1 MIAQQKPKVLLV
13 DDDKNTRETL
23 RRGLKRAGYE
33 IFLAENG
40 LAAIPILQDEDIDC
54 LVTDYKM
61 PGMDGLR
68 LATSARVVR
77 PSVAIIM
84 ISAFANVDTAVHAI
98 KQGIFD
104 VFEKPVKLREVKKA
118 IARALE
124 NRLLLI
130 ENRRLRADLKGREE
144 LDRIVGRAKT
154 FRDALGIVE
163 QVAPV
168 KSTVLLTG
176 ESGTGKEIFANALHR
191 LSPRADNPMIKVHCA
206 ALAEGLLE
214 AELFGHEKGAFTGAI
229 RSRKGR
235 FELADGGTILLDEIG
250 EIPLS
255 TQVKLLRVL
264 QEGEFE
270 RVGGTETIKVDA
282 RVIAA
287 TNADLI
293 AAVAAKTFREDLFY
307 RLNVISIEVPPLRE
321 RRDDIPLLVQH
332 FIEKYNNLT
341 GKQLKGIAPEALDM
355 LMVMDWPGN
364 VRELENVIE
373 RAVVL
378 ATDDLIG
385 VGEMPALRGSS
396 TERNGSGEGS
406 APIPNGSGESS
417 AIHFRVGQSL
427 ADLEREAIQRT
438 LNAVDGDK
446 DAAARILG
454 IGVATLY
461 RRLKEMD
468 DGKES

>member
-1 MIAQQKPKVLLV
+1 VIAQPKPKVLLV

-23 RRGLKRAGYE
+23 RRGLTRAGYD

-40 LAAIPILQDEDIDC
+40 SVAIPILQEEEIDC

-104 VFEKPVKLREVKKA
+104 VFEKPVKLRDVKKA

-144 LDRIVGRAKT
+144 LDRIVGRAPA
-154 FRDALGIVE
+154 FRDALAMIE

-176 ESGTGKEIFANALHR
+176 ESGTGKEVFANALHR
-191 LSPRADNPMIKVHCA
+191 LSPRAEQPMIKVHCA
-206 ALAEGLLE
+206 ALADGLLE

-229 RSRKGR
+229 ASRKGR
-235 FELADGGTILLDEIG
+235 FELAHNGTILLDEIG
-250 EIPLS
+250 EIPPS

-270 RVGGTETIKVDA
+270 RVGGSETIQVNV
-282 RVIAA
+282 RIIAA
-287 TNADLI
+287 TNADLEQ
-293 AAVAAKTFREDLFY
+293 AVADKRFREDLFY
-307 RLNVISIEVPPLRE
+307 RLNVIRIEVPPLRE
-321 RRDDIPLLVQH
+321 HAADIPLLVQH
-332 FIEKYNNLT
+332 FIEKYNALT
-341 GKQLKGIAPEALDM
+341 GKAIKGITPDALDR
-355 LMVMDWPGN
+355 LMRMDWPGN

-378 ATDDLIG
+378 AADDRVTAADI
-385 VGEMPALRGSS
+385 PA
-396 TERNGSGEGS
+396 E
-406 APIPNGSGESS
+406 PNGSSENGTNGGAAKATEASG
-417 AIHFRVGQSL
+417 ILFRVGQSL
-427 ADLEREAIQRT
+427 AELEREAILRT
-438 LNAVDGDK
+438 LRAVDGDK

-454 IGVATLY
+454 IGVATIY
-461 RRLKEMD
+461 RRLKEMEPAAD
-468 DGKES
+468 EE

>member
-1 MIAQQKPKVLLV
+1 MIAQQKPKLLLV

-23 RRGLKRAGYE
+23 SRGLKRAGYD
-33 IFLAENG
+33 IFTAENG
-40 LAAIPILQDEDIDC
+40 SKAIPILQEEEIDC

-61 PGMDGLR
+61 PGMDGMR

-84 ISAFANVDTAVHAI
+84 ISAFANIDIAVLAI

-104 VFEKPVKLREVKKA
+104 VFEKPVKLREVKKS

-130 ENRRLRADLKGREE
+130 ENQQLRADLKGREE
-144 LDRIVGRAKT
+144 LDKIVGRAPA

-191 LSPRADNPMIKVHCA
+191 LSPRAEMPMIKVHCA

-214 AELFGHEKGAFTGAI
+214 AELFGHEKGAYTGAV

-235 FELADGGTILLDEIG
+235 FELADGGTILLDELG

-270 RVGGTETIKVDA
+270 RVGGTETLKVDV

-287 TNADLI
+287 TNSDLV

-307 RLNVISIEVPPLRE
+307 RLNVISIEVPPLRQ

-341 GKQLKGIAPEALDM
+341 GKRLKGITPEALDTLFGM
-355 LMVMDWPGN
+355 EWPGN
-364 VRELENVIE
+364 VRELENAIE

-378 ATDDLIG
+378 ATGDLVTASDLPG
-385 VGEMPALRGSS
+385 AK
-396 TERNGSGEGS
+396 NGSGSNPSGS
-406 APIPNGSGESS
+406 NGGSESS
-417 AIHFRVGQSL
+417 PIHFRVGQSL

-468 DGKES
+468 ELEKA